1 MSKTKLKDNE
11 FMILRGKGKFDVV
24 AVDEKDICIK
34 KTLKGKEMLV
44 VKHEGRNLT
53 KFAKKEL
60 LDKYRRCYR
69 KSFKK
74 NTRKSS
80 KRTLA
85 KRRTKR
91 LQKKLKK
98 SKSKGGKSVKSK
110 GGKSRKSIKRRV
122 VRKK

>member
-1 MSKTKLKDNE
+1 MSKRKLKDNE
-11 FMILRGKGKFDVV
+11 FMILRGRGKFDII
-24 AVDEKDICIK
+24 AADPKDICIK

-44 VKHEGRNLT
+44 VKHEDRNLT

-60 LDKYRRCYR
+60 LDKFRRCYK
-69 KSFKK
+69 KSFRR
-74 NTRKSS
+74 NTRKPS

-91 LQKKLKK
+91 LQKKSRKSKAKSK
-98 SKSKGGKSVKSK
+98 SKSKGGKS
-110 GGKSRKSIKRRV
+110 IKRSVRRI

>member
-1 MSKTKLKDNE
+1 MPKRTLKDNE
-11 FMILRGKGKFDVV
+11 FMILRGRGKFDVI

-44 VKHEGRNLT
+44 AKHEGRNLT

-60 LDKYRRCYR
+60 LDKHRKRCYK

-74 NTRKSS
+74 NTRKAS

-91 LQKKLKK
+91 LLKKSRKSK
-98 SKSKGGKSVKSK
+98 SKSKGGKS
-110 GGKSRKSIKRRV
+110 IKRSVRRI